1 MQWEPGSGRGEV
13 HTYTV
18 VHHPYDRSLV
28 DKVPYAVAAVRLD
41 EGPFFH
47 SDIVG
52 CDPDEVH
59 VGMRVR
65 VVYDALD
72 ADTVIPRFT
81 PDRNRG
87 PAQFIEG
94 GSHDDRSAQ

>member
-1 MQWEPGSGRGEV
+1 V
-13 HTYTV
+13 
-18 VHHPYDRSLV
+18 
-28 DKVPYAVAAVRLD
+28 VRLD

-52 CDPDEVH
+52 CPAADVH

-65 VVYDALD
+65 AMYDALD

-81 PDRNRG
+81 PDG
-87 PAQFIEG
+87 
-94 GSHDDRSAQ
+94 DL

>member
-1 MQWEPGSGRGEV
+1 MRWEPGSGRGEV

-18 VHHPYDRSLV
+18 AYHPYDRTMI
-28 DKVPYAVAAVRLD
+28 DKVPYAIAVVRLD
-41 EGPFFH
+41 EGPFYH

-52 CDPDEVH
+52 CPAAEVH
-59 VGMRVR
+59 IGMRVR

-81 PDRNRG
+81 PEKG
-87 PAQFIEG
+87 T
-94 GSHDDRSAQ
+94 HDDPSA